1 MNAGRQLAEV
11 LRRLR
16 RDAGLTQT
24 AMARRLGVSQ
34 PTLNRLEAGE
44 QNTTLKTLDQL
55 ARALRCGVSD
65 LFTGGHVPVRYHRG
79 RVRRERR

>member
-65 LFTGGHVPVRYHRG
+65 LFIGGRVPVRHHRG